1 MKESQNTTVINSE
14 KLESNTG
21 TNAEKKDNSN
31 SFEEHNIKLE
41 GTPFVR
47 RKTDKGWIVTMGN
60 HRITEPTKTEKQAED
75 LIYKLNWLTLI
86 RVIATAV
93 ENVLDE
99 KQKIAKEELRKQFEK
114 LNERGGKIEEEI
126 N

>member
-1 MKESQNTTVINSE
+1 MDNNNKNSGMQEKSTTNDMVEESAVR
-14 KLESNTG
+14 
-21 TNAEKKDNSN
+21 
-31 SFEEHNIKLE
+31 LE

-47 RKTDKGWIVTMGN
+47 RKTEEGYIITMGN
-60 HRITEPTKTEKQAED
+60 HKITEPTKTPKEAEN

-99 KQKIAKEELRKQFEK
+99 RERKEKKKERKKERKEES
-114 LNERGGKIEEEI
+114 NT
-126 N
+126 

>member
-1 MKESQNTTVINSE
+1 MDNNNKNSGMQEKSTTNDMV
-14 KLESNTG
+14 
-21 TNAEKKDNSN
+21 
-31 SFEEHNIKLE
+31 EELNVKLE

-47 RKTDKGWIVTMGN
+47 RKTEDGYIITMGN
-60 HRITEPTKTEKQAED
+60 HRITEPTDTAKKAED

-99 KQKIAKEELRKQFEK
+99 RTRIAKEEITEMMKKEGKSIKDIYKAEK
-114 LNERGGKIEEEI
+114 LRT
-126 N
+126 